1 MKRILLTAAL
11 AVIVSAGSATAAHV
25 TPNGAGGYYTPKGQ
39 VIPNGAG
46 GYYVSD
52 ECLTSKG
59 DKGGVFPSW

>member
-25 TPNGAGGYYTPKGQ
+25 TPNGAGGYY
-39 VIPNGAG
+39 
-46 GYYVSD
+46 VSD